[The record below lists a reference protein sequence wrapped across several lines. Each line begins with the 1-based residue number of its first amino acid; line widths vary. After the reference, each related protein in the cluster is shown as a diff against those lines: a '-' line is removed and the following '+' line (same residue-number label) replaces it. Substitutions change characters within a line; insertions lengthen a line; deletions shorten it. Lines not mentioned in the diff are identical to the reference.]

1 MARKKTKKRPVI
13 ERDDVETRAT
23 LKRDDETEDYDDAD
37 SSPAHVPNGEDASR
51 VAFARAA
58 PSSKGADTS
67 RVARDAANDGAASP
81 SRVEGEGPVK
91 LCVTVRPQFVLDDD
105 EASMRIDILEEVVE
119 DLKLELDGYRAAARE
134 LATEIE
140 AKDRALEAS
149 ARETRH
155 EKTEGRAQ
163 AVREATARLSDRLEK
178 AEKAVERERGDG
190 DRGRKALEKL
200 KKMEAELERRMCD
213 QDEAFELKWAQRVA
227 EANADRDAFRGKLAK
242 LEGEMETVKISE
254 ERARSELT
262 LAKRQIDELQLRLAR
277 APIAPAPRGDERTSD
292 RRDVV
297 DDDASKPR
305 RGFFS
310 FITGVPEEPYAP
322 KSASPVVDA

>member
-13 ERDDVETRAT
+13 ARGDVESRAT
-23 LKRDDETEDYDDAD
+23 LKSDDETEDYDDAD
-37 SSPAHVPNGEDASR
+37 SSPARVPNGVDASR
-51 VAFARAA
+51 VAFGAR
-58 PSSKGADTS
+58 
-67 RVARDAANDGAASP
+67 ASP
-81 SRVEGEGPVK
+81 SRVRGEDEGPVK
-91 LCVTVRPQFVLDDD
+91 LCVTVRPQFVVDDD

-134 LATEIE
+134 LAIEIE

-149 ARETRH
+149 ARDTRH
-155 EKTEGRAQ
+155 EKTEGRAL
-163 AVREATARLSDRLEK
+163 AVREATARLTDRLEK

-190 DRGRKALEKL
+190 DRGRKALETL

-254 ERARSELT
+254 ERARSELVS
-262 LAKRQIDELQLRLAR
+262 AKRQIDELQLRLAR
-277 APIAPAPRGDERTSD
+277 ALSAPAPRGNERTD
-292 RRDVV
+292 DPRDVV

-310 FITGVPEEPYAP
+310 FITGVPEAP
-322 KSASPVVDA
+322 KSHRPVVDA